1 MTVEV
6 KKKWD
11 EGQETVK
18 GRRQRVRYRGG
29 KKEISRRERDGGK
42 KKGKMKEVRI
52 RDRGKAI

>member
-29 KKEISRRERDGGK
+29 KEKFQEERGMEVRKRER
-42 KKGKMKEVRI
+42 
-52 RDRGKAI
+52 